1 MLAEQFILCSRT
13 GIMRSSEPSTVRLVR
28 VASGVLDG
36 DARSRPGILAER
48 VRAAASSVAPSE
60 SRVVQVLLQGGADV
74 INMSVTDV
82 AEAAGTGVATVV
94 RACQSLGFKGFQ
106 AAKIALA
113 QDVLPLDERPQGDIE
128 PQDSPA
134 EVLAKLAVSSDDAL
148 RRAPASVDPDALQRA
163 VDLLKAAGRV
173 LLLGVGTSAPLA
185 QDAAYRFLT
194 RGLAAEAPTDVHV
207 QHVRARLLEPGD
219 VAVAVSHTGATRET
233 VAAAQGVRAA
243 GASLIAVTSF
253 TSSPLTQLADVV
265 LVAGSRETT
274 YRVEAMT
281 SRLVHLL
288 VLDTLFVSLVL
299 ATPERSRAAQ
309 DVTADVLSEHRF

>member
-1 MLAEQFILCSRT
+1 MTVE
-13 GIMRSSEPSTVRLVR
+13 SE
-28 VASGVLDG
+28 VASGALS
-36 DARSRPGILAER
+36 SRPGALAER
-48 VRAAASSVAPSE
+48 IRAGASGLAPSE
-60 SRVVQVLLQGGADV
+60 ARVVQVLLQQGV
-74 INMSVTDV
+74 NIINLSVTEV
-82 AEAAGTGVATVV
+82 ARAAGTGVGTVV

-113 QDVLPLDERPQGDIE
+113 QDVLPLDERPQEDIG
-128 PQDSPA
+128 PDDSPA

-148 RRAPASVDPDALQRA
+148 RRAPASVDPRALVRA
-163 VDLLKAAGRV
+163 VDLLRSARRV

-194 RGLAAEAPTDVHV
+194 RGVSAEAPGDVHV

-219 VAVAVSHTGATRET
+219 VAVAISHTGATRET

-243 GASLIAVTSF
+243 GAALIAVTSF
-253 TSSPLTQLADVV
+253 SSSPLTDLADVV
-265 LVAGSRETT
+265 LVAGSREIT

-281 SRLVHLL
+281 SRLAHLL

-299 ATPERSRAAQ
+299 ATPDRSHAAQ
-309 DVTADVLSEHRF
+309 AAAADVLAEHRF